1 MSLMS
6 YAIRAFERIPLPDLA
21 TQYGIDYLV
30 DRTRRRLANAPS
42 AEEAHFASSMTSHA
56 IAYHADAAN
65 KQHYELPPEF
75 FALTLGPRRKYSSCY
90 YETGNE
96 TLAEAENLALALTIE
111 HAALADGQTIL
122 ELGCGWG
129 SLTLFMA
136 ERYPS
141 ARIVAVSNSAPQ
153 RLHIQAEAAARG
165 LRNVE
170 ILTADMNAF
179 EPKEK
184 FDRVISVE
192 MFEHMSNWAEL
203 LSRIRIWLVP
213 NGKLFVHVFSH
224 RHRPYRFDHR
234 DDADWI
240 AQHFFTGGVMPSHGL
255 MGHFPNSFSIERDWR
270 WSGLHYQKTALDWLA
285 RFDTNH
291 KRIDQILSA
300 VYGDDASLWRRRWR
314 IFYLATAGLFGNASG
329 TEWGVSHYLLRPA
342 Q

>member
-1 MSLMS
+1 MSLVS
-6 YAIRAFERIPLPDLA
+6 YAIRAIERIPLPDSA
-21 TQYGIDYLV
+21 TRYGIDFLV
-30 DRTRRRLANAPS
+30 DRTRRRLAKVAS
-42 AEEAHFASSMTSHA
+42 AEEAHFAGSMTSHA
-56 IAYHADAAN
+56 IAHHADAAN

-96 TLAEAENLALALTIE
+96 TLAEAENLALAQTIE

-153 RLHIQAEAAARG
+153 RLHIQAEAAARR

-203 LSRIRIWLVP
+203 LSRIRTWLVP

-255 MGHFPNSFSIERDWR
+255 MGHFPKSFSIAQDWR

-285 RFDTNH
+285 RFDANRG
-291 KRIDQILSA
+291 RIDQLLRS
-300 VYGDDASLWRRRWR
+300 VYGDDAVLWRRRWR
-314 IFYLATAGLFGNASG
+314 IFYLATAGLFGNAGG
-329 TEWGVSHYLLRPA
+329 TEWGISHYLLRPA
-342 Q
+342 K